1 MAYTPQLFYGKL
13 TNFTALNDN
22 ITVITGTVQSG
33 NNVISNVAALNASFD
48 ISLLRVGQILN
59 DVNSAFPTTNVTILE
74 INGANI
80 TVSEDANVNG
90 SGKIFPADTPEGVYY
105 FKEAT
110 FIDPNAN
117 ISVLNVTGS
126 DEPIFD
132 SSLSNAFS
140 ILGRAKKGSTL
151 QNGVFLN
158 YEVSEVTDRTS
169 GKLSGFIKW
178 GAEGVQSD
186 SGYTLDLSTS
196 RVLPIVETTPTT
208 RKVPMFDSNVL
219 TGLSAV
225 GSGFAGWQE
234 AVLQLDT
241 GGSGAGF
248 PFSGSAHITGSLN
261 ITGSSQFLKDPG
273 SNNDFFLIKS
283 ASFTSFKMNSQ
294 GVSVFGNF
302 SYTPTPVDGG
312 MIYSGSNFYA
322 GISD

>member
-13 TNFTALNDN
+13 TSFTALNDN

-33 NNVISNVAALNASFD
+33 NPVISNIAAFNPSFD
-48 ISLLRVGQILN
+48 VSLLRVGQILN
-59 DVNSAFPTTNVTILE
+59 DANSVFPTANVTILE
-74 INGANI
+74 INGSNI

-90 SGKIFPADTPEGVYY
+90 SGKIFPADTPSGVYY

-117 ISVLNVTGS
+117 ISVLNITGS

-132 SSLSNAFS
+132 SSLSNSFS

-158 YEVSEVTDRTS
+158 YEISEVTDRTN

-178 GAEGVQSD
+178 GADGTQSE

-196 RVLPIVETTPTT
+196 RVLPIVETTPIT
-208 RKVPMFDSNVL
+208 RKVPMFDTNVL

-225 GSGFAGWQE
+225 GTGFAGWQE

-261 ITGSSQFLKDPG
+261 ITGSSEFLKDPG
-273 SNNDFFLIKS
+273 LNSDFFLIKS
-283 ASFTSFKMNSQ
+283 ASFTSFKANVQ
-294 GVSVFGNF
+294 GVSVFGDFN
-302 SYTPTPVDGG
+302 YTPTPVGGG
-312 MIYSGSNFYA
+312 MMYSGSNFYA